1 MQLTEKQR
9 QDLDE
14 MEHWQFL
21 SIQIWTHDV
30 GNAVIALFELLVF
43 FIAIFSMDWVEN
55 SPDWLQQFGFECK
68 KGYDTIW
75 WIEKSVKSGTLW
87 ELHIIII
94 FMYTTLAIIVL
105 STIPFKY
112 DRFVKTEKEIK
123 KEKIKAAKKHEKKL
137 KKKGKNVDKRIS
149 LLESID

>member
-9 QDLDE
+9 QHLDE

-112 DRFVKTEKEIK
+112 DRFIKTEKEI
-123 KEKIKAAKKHEKKL
+123 
-137 KKKGKNVDKRIS
+137 
-149 LLESID
+149 